1 MNKKFI
7 RIIPKMDIKNG
18 LLIKGINLDG
28 LRILG
33 DPYNFAEQYYKS
45 GADEIFYIDNVASL
59 YGTNNLSKFVT
70 KTSKNLF
77 VPLSVGGGIHRLSQ
91 IEDFLKKGADKV
103 SINSAA
109 INNINF
115 VKKAS
120 RVFGSS
126 TITCIIEAIKIDD
139 KYFITKENGRDII
152 KIDPKVWAKKL
163 EDHGAGEIFLT
174 SIKNE
179 GTYEG
184 FDIELTKKISSCVK
198 IPVVAHGGAGSFKHI
213 YDVIRKTNISGVSIA
228 GFFHY
233 DICQNFKF
241 DKIKIGNTFFLENQK
256 KKKSKKLLQNLKNF
270 LHKKGI
276 KVRK

>member
-1 MNKKFI
+1 M
-7 RIIPKMDIKNG
+7 
-18 LLIKGINLDG
+18 
-28 LRILG
+28 
-33 DPYNFAEQYYKS
+33 
-45 GADEIFYIDNVASL
+45 ASL

-77 VPLSVGGGIHRLSQ
+77 VPLSVGGGIHCLSQ

-152 KIDPKVWAKKL
+152 KIDPKFGQKSRRSWSRRN
-163 EDHGAGEIFLT
+163 I
-174 SIKNE
+174 
-179 GTYEG
+179 
-184 FDIELTKKISSCVK
+184 FDI
-198 IPVVAHGGAGSFKHI
+198 
-213 YDVIRKTNISGVSIA
+213 N
-228 GFFHY
+228 
-233 DICQNFKF
+233 
-241 DKIKIGNTFFLENQK
+241 
-256 KKKSKKLLQNLKNF
+256 
-270 LHKKGI
+270 
-276 KVRK
+276 